1 MAKPVWKPWHEVA
14 KLREDVRSGEL
25 SLATFAADLYQVMM
39 GEAKP
44 VYQEPQEF
52 FALTYPTYNL
62 RELCKEVV
70 LRLAGKN
77 DKAVRQLALPYGGGK
92 THTLITLYHLVND
105 PKTLPDLPAVR
116 EFKEA
121 FGAEPPRA
129 RIAALCF
136 DKLDV
141 EKGME
146 VRSPEGRTRWLK
158 YPWSVLAY
166 QIAGDEGLKIVVGE
180 DGKERETAP
189 AENLLA
195 QLLKLPRKEGLS
207 VLLLVDEVLM
217 YAREKAGADPVW
229 RSRLANF
236 FQYLTQA
243 VSKAD
248 RCAMVASLLAS
259 DPKRMDAIGKDIY
272 NDIEN
277 VLGRQREETVQPVSK
292 DDVAEVLR
300 RRFFTPDS
308 IRDREAFR
316 PHVVAALKGIA
327 ELDEQ
332 TKKEGKAAEERFL
345 KSFPFHPDLT
355 DILYAKWT
363 NLERFQ
369 KTRGV
374 LRTFAL
380 ALRDA
385 EKWDEAPL
393 VATNVFL
400 QVADKNGLAEAA
412 RELTTVAEFEEYDN
426 RRYDWSGILEE
437 ELKKATEIEAE
448 FPALKYREVGQAVVS
463 VFLHS
468 QPIGRQAATREL
480 MVLLGATRPDKIELE
495 KALKRWTEVSWFL
508 DEAAIGDAGAVSQGA
523 STLPK
528 NWRLGF
534 KPNLRQMHS
543 DAMGRVPAELV
554 ETRLID
560 EIARTK
566 GLTAGA
572 SAAGAKVHTLP
583 QRPNDIEDD
592 GEFHFAVLTPRAASE
607 SGKPNPEAKRFIDET
622 TAADRPRVYRN
633 AVVLVAP
640 SKDGVEIV
648 KNRIRE
654 YLGWEEARAMLKD
667 QKIDPIREQ
676 TLAMYI
682 ETARRAVPEA
692 IQQAYCVV
700 VTVSDKN
707 DVQAFKIAPNGEP
720 LFARIKQDS
729 RSRIQD
735 TAVTAEALLPDG
747 PYNLWRKGE
756 TTQWVKTLVGA
767 FAQFAHLPKMLN
779 RGAILDTLVRG
790 CEEGAFVL
798 RLTRPDKS
806 VKTYWREPPDEA
818 ALKDPGLEVVLA
830 EAAEITQLGTYLLAP
845 GHLPGLWIGSDI
857 TVKQVYD
864 YFSGSRVVKLDKGGY
879 EEPIV
884 IPKAAPSVIDAAVSQ
899 AVQYGRLWLTAGPA
913 SLLGEEIPA
922 GILTGDAILQ
932 APPEAI
938 PATQLLPA
946 NLPEAWKDG
955 SSTALSMAV
964 VLSQKLGKTV
974 PWSTVRE
981 ALDGAFRARLLERTV
996 DSGTWPC
1003 DYSAAASIK
1012 LKVPEEL
1019 PPPIAAQKTKF
1030 GVKVAEAELRAN
1042 ELQDLADAVGDIT
1055 KAAAGHELKFSVR
1068 IDLGGEK
1075 VPPDTVVNAIDQI
1088 LIKISDRLKLM

>member
-1 MAKPVWKPWHEVA
+1 MAKPVWKPWHEVV
-14 KLREDVRSGEL
+14 KLRDDVRTGEL

-39 GEAKP
+39 GDAKP
-44 VYQEPQEF
+44 VYQDPKEF

-62 RELCKEVV
+62 RELSKEVV

-105 PKTLPDLPAVR
+105 PKKLPDLPAVR

-121 FGAEPPRA
+121 FGVEPPHA
-129 RIAALCF
+129 RVVALCF

-141 EKGME
+141 QKGME
-146 VRSPEGRTRWLK
+146 TMSPTGETRWLK
-158 YPWSVLAY
+158 QPWSVLAF
-166 QIAGDEGLKIVVGE
+166 QIAGEEGLKIVLGE

-207 VLLLVDEVLM
+207 VLLLIDEVLM

-259 DPKRMDAIGKDIY
+259 NPKMQDAIGNEIV
-272 NDIEN
+272 NELSTIF
-277 VLGRQREETVQPVSK
+277 GRQQEETVQPVSK

-300 RRFFTPDS
+300 RRFFKPES

-332 TKKEGKAAEERFL
+332 TRKEGKAAEERFL
-345 KSFPFHPDLT
+345 RSFPFHPDLT

-380 ALRDA
+380 GLRDA

-393 VATNVFL
+393 VGANVFL
-400 QVADKNGLAEAA
+400 QAADKSGLAEAA
-412 RELTTVAEFEEYDN
+412 RELTTVAEYEEYDN

-437 ELKKATEIEAE
+437 ELKKAQDVQGE
-448 FPALKYREVGQAVVS
+448 FAGLRQREVEQAVVS

-468 QPIGRQAATREL
+468 QPIGRHASTREL
-480 MVLLGATRPDKIELE
+480 LVLLGATRPDRIELE
-495 KALKRWTEVSWFL
+495 KALKRWTDLSWFL
-508 DEAAIGDAGAVSQGA
+508 DEAAIGDKGDGGGSA
-523 STLPK
+523 LPK
-528 NWRLGF
+528 NWKLGF
-534 KPNLRQMHS
+534 KPNLRQMHA
-543 DAMGRVPAELV
+543 DAMVRVPDELI
-554 ETRLID
+554 EARFID
-560 EIARTK
+560 EIGRTR
-566 GLTAGA
+566 GLTVGA

-583 QRPNDIEDD
+583 QRPNDVEDD
-592 GEFHFAVLTPRAASE
+592 GEFHFAVLSPTAASE
-607 SGKPNPEAKRFIDET
+607 SGKPSPEAKRYLDET
-622 TAADRPRVYRN
+622 TAADRPRVFRN
-633 AVVLVAP
+633 AVVLVVPA
-640 SKDGVEIV
+640 KDGVDAV

-654 YLGWEEARAMLKD
+654 YLGWEEVRAMLKD

-676 TLAMYI
+676 TLAMHV
-682 ETARRAVPEA
+682 ETARRTIPDT
-692 IQQAYCVV
+692 IQQAYCIV

-707 DVQAFKIAPNGEP
+707 DVHAFKIAPNGEP
-720 LFARIKQDS
+720 LFARIKQDT
-729 RSRIQD
+729 RARIQD
-735 TAVTAEALLPDG
+735 TAITAEALLPDG

-767 FAQFAHLPKMLN
+767 FGQFAHLPKMLN
-779 RGAILDTLVRG
+779 RAAILDTLVRG

-798 RLTRPDKS
+798 RITRPDKS
-806 VKTYWREPPDEA
+806 VKTYWRERPDET
-818 ALKDPGLEVVLA
+818 ALKDPGLEVVLPA
-830 EAAEITQLGTYLLAP
+830 AAEITALDHQLLLP
-845 GHLPGLWIGSDI
+845 QRLPGLWTGAEIP
-857 TVKQVYD
+857 VRQVHD
-864 YFSGSRVVKLDKGGY
+864 YFAGGKVVKVDKGGY
-879 EEPIV
+879 EEPV
-884 IPKAAPSVIDAAVSQ
+884 VVPKAATAIIDIAIQTGVRE
-899 AVQYGRLWLTAGPA
+899 GRLWLTAGPA

-922 GILTGDAILQ
+922 GVLTADAMLQ

-938 PATQLLPA
+938 MATQLLPQ
-946 NLPEAWKDG
+946 NLPEAWKEDE
-955 SSTALSMAV
+955 STALAMAAA
-964 VLSQKLGKTV
+964 LSQRRGKNL
-974 PWSTVRE
+974 PWWTVRQ
-981 ALDGAFRARLLERTV
+981 AIDGAFRARLLEKSV
-996 DSGTWPC
+996 GPVQWPC
-1003 DYSAAASIK
+1003 DYAAATVRIH
-1012 LKVPEEL
+1012 VPKADFAGAKGGE
-1019 PPPIAAQKTKF
+1019 QKF
-1030 GVKVAEAELRAN
+1030 GVKTASGELRGS
-1042 ELQDLADAVGDIT
+1042 EVQDLSDAVSELT
-1055 KAAAGHELKFSVR
+1055 KVAAGHELRFFLRVE
-1068 IDLGGEK
+1068 LGGEK
-1075 VPPDTVVNAIDQI
+1075 TPPDEVVEAINKA
-1088 LIKISDRLKLM
+1088 LSKVSSSLKLE

>member
-1 MAKPVWKPWHEVA
+1 MAKQEWKPWHEVV
-14 KLREDVRSGEL
+14 KLRDDVRTGEL

-44 VYQEPQEF
+44 VYQDPKEF

-62 RELCKEVV
+62 RELSKEVV

-77 DKAVRQLALPYGGGK
+77 DKAMRQLALPYGGGK
-92 THTLITLYHLVND
+92 THTLITLYHLVSD
-105 PKTLPDLPAVR
+105 PKILPDLPAVR

-121 FGAEPPRA
+121 FGEEPPQA

-141 EKGME
+141 EKGMQAK
-146 VRSPEGRTRWLK
+146 SPTGGTRWLK
-158 YPWSVLAY
+158 QPWSVLAY
-166 QIAGDEGLKIVVGE
+166 QLAGEEGLKIVSGD

-189 AENLLA
+189 AENLLT
-195 QLLKLPRKEGLS
+195 QLLKLPRSEGLS
-207 VLLLVDEVLM
+207 VLLLIDEVLM
-217 YAREKAGADPVW
+217 YAREKSGVDPVW
-229 RSRLANF
+229 RSRLQNF

-243 VSKAD
+243 VTKVD

-259 DPKRMDAIGKDIY
+259 DIKKMDATGNEIVNELSTIF
-272 NDIEN
+272 
-277 VLGRQREETVQPVSK
+277 GRQQEETVQPVSK

-300 RRFFTPDS
+300 RRFFKPES

-369 KTRGV
+369 KTRGI

-380 ALRDA
+380 GLRDA
-385 EKWDEAPL
+385 EKWDESPL
-393 VATNVFL
+393 VAANVFL
-400 QVADKNGLAEAA
+400 QARDKAGLAEAA

-426 RRYDWSGILEE
+426 RRYDWGGILEE
-437 ELKKATEIEAE
+437 ELRKAQDIQAE
-448 FPALKYREVGQAVVS
+448 FSVFRHREVEQAVIS

-468 QPIGRQAATREL
+468 QPIGRQASTREL
-480 MVLLGATRPDKIELE
+480 IVLLGATRPDRIELE
-495 KALKRWTEVSWFL
+495 KALKRWTELSWFL
-508 DEAAIGDAGAVSQGA
+508 DEAAIGAHDEGAA
-523 STLPK
+523 TLPK

-543 DAMGRVPAELV
+543 DAMGRVPGELI

-560 EIARTK
+560 EIGRTK
-566 GLTAGA
+566 GLTVGA
-572 SAAGAKVHTLP
+572 NAAGAKVHTLP

-592 GEFHFAVLTPRAASE
+592 GEFHFAVLGPKAAAE
-607 SGKPNPEAKRFIDET
+607 SGKPSPEAKRFLDET
-622 TAADRPRVYRN
+622 TATDRPRVYRN

-640 SKDGVEIV
+640 SKDGMDIV

-654 YLGWEEARAMLKD
+654 YLGWEEVRAMLKD
-667 QKIDPIREQ
+667 QKIDPIREA
-676 TLAMYI
+676 TLTMHVDA
-682 ETARRAVPEA
+682 ARRAIPDA
-692 IQQAYCVV
+692 IQQTYCIV
-700 VTVSDKN
+700 VTVSEKN

-720 LFARIKQDS
+720 LFARIKKDT
-729 RSRIQD
+729 RSRIQE

-756 TTQWVKTLVGA
+756 TTQWAKTLVGA

-779 RGAILDTLVRG
+779 RTAILDTLVRG

-798 RLTRPDKS
+798 RVTRPDKS
-806 VKTYWREPPDEA
+806 LKTYWRERADEA
-818 ALKDPGLEVVLA
+818 ALKDPGLEVVLP
-830 EAAEITQLGTYLLAP
+830 EAAEITALDPNLLAP
-845 GHLPGLWIGSDI
+845 QRLPGLWSSAEIA
-857 TVKQVYD
+857 VRQVYE
-864 YFSGSRVVKLDKGGY
+864 YFVGGKVVKVDKGGY

-884 IPKAAPSVIDAAVSQ
+884 VPKAAPTIIDSALNAMVRE
-899 AVQYGRLWLTAGPA
+899 GRLWLTSGPA

-922 GILTGDAILQ
+922 GVLTGEAILQ

-938 PATQLLPA
+938 LASQLLPQ
-946 NLPEAWKDG
+946 NLPEAWKG
-955 SSTALSMAV
+955 EESTALAMAAA
-964 VLSQKLGKTV
+964 LSQKRGKNL
-974 PWSTVRE
+974 PWWTVRQ
-981 ALDGAFRARLLERTV
+981 AIDGAFRARLLEKAV
-996 DSGTWPC
+996 EMAQWPC
-1003 DYSAAASIK
+1003 DYAGAGAVRIR
-1012 LKVPEEL
+1012 VPKAEI
-1019 PPPIAAQKTKF
+1019 P
-1030 GVKVAEAELRAN
+1030 GVKSGELQYGTKSASGELRGNEIQNLSDVVAEL
-1042 ELQDLADAVGDIT
+1042 T
-1055 KAAAGHELKFSVR
+1055 KAAAGHDLRFFLRVE
-1068 IDLGGEK
+1068 LGGEK
-1075 VPPDTVVNAIDQI
+1075 APPDSVVEAVNQMLAKVSG
-1088 LIKISDRLKLM
+1088 LLRLE